1 MSLFRGATP
10 GRKPRLKILYVACPQ
25 ILYNALTHTFQSQ
38 LLLRH
43 LIRALTIAGRYDEAT
58 KALRLYRELWDKARE
73 TDAKEVAKEMRE
85 LRTRAMREEAG
96 RGEGKVD
103 VEKEE
108 TSTREKTVD
117 AGSADST
124 TAETDA
130 PYAVDIDSD
139 ALFIETVVFGTRLL
153 CRYFGER
160 AADAVDLAKRAKTVF
175 DEAKGDSLRQ
185 DGGKIEADL
194 ERSLGA
200 ALGARARQGGL
211 SLFPPQI
218 RQSLSW
224 YNVPF
229 RRSGCR
235 PSHQT
240 TLASARAPPPRH
252 FVGSSRSDESIHPR
266 VPLARTAAGGRGAR
280 PGARSSPTRSKL
292 EGSVASPRAVRLGAE
307 GHEGRA
313 RGARDGDR
321 ARGEGP
327 DRRR

>member
-1 MSLFRGATP
+1 MIEVRLVSFLRCNSREKTP
-10 GRKPRLKILYVACPQ
+10 AQILYVACPQ

-43 LIRALTIAGRYDEAT
+43 LIRALAIAGRYDEAT

-85 LRTRAMREEAG
+85 LRARAMREEAG

-108 TSTREKTVD
+108 GSTREKTVD

-124 TAETDA
+124 TAETHA

-175 DEAKGDSLRQ
+175 DEAKSDSLRQ

-218 RQSLSW
+218 RQALS
-224 YNVPF
+224 
-229 RRSGCR
+229 
-235 PSHQT
+235 
-240 TLASARAPPPRH
+240 
-252 FVGSSRSDESIHPR
+252 
-266 VPLARTAAGGRGAR
+266 
-280 PGARSSPTRSKL
+280 
-292 EGSVASPRAVRLGAE
+292 
-307 GHEGRA
+307 
-313 RGARDGDR
+313 
-321 ARGEGP
+321 
-327 DRRR
+327 